1 MKPGKSNS
9 GFKFLYRLFAFTL
22 VIFFLTSC
30 GSARRAEKIQL
41 KEKEESATS
50 NKKKQLLITKYEALI
65 GEKIDAEKSYAL
77 YAFIDSW
84 MGTPHCDGGS
94 SKNCTDCSGFVCNVY
109 KEVYK
114 TTLPRSSDEQY
125 KNAEKVKQKHLKEG
139 ELVFFTIA
147 TKNKI
152 SHVGIY
158 LANNKFVH
166 VSSKKG
172 VRIDDLSDPYYE
184 KTFKSGG
191 RLKN

>member
-1 MKPGKSNS
+1 MKPGKSKEKN
-9 GFKFLYRLFAFTL
+9 KFLYRLFAFAL
-22 VIFFLTSC
+22 AIFFLSSC
-30 GSARRAEKIQL
+30 GSAKRGEKVKL
-41 KEKEESATS
+41 EKENSS
-50 NKKKQLLITKYEALI
+50 LNSKQKQLLISKYEALI

-77 YAFIDSW
+77 YAFIDRW

-94 SKNCTDCSGFVCNVY
+94 SKNCTDCSGFVCKVY

-114 TTLPRSSDEQY
+114 TTLPRSSDDQY
-125 KNAEKVKQKHLKEG
+125 KKAEKVKQKHLKEG
-139 ELVFFTIA
+139 ELVFFNITS
-147 TKNKI
+147 KNKI

-191 RLKN
+191 IIKN